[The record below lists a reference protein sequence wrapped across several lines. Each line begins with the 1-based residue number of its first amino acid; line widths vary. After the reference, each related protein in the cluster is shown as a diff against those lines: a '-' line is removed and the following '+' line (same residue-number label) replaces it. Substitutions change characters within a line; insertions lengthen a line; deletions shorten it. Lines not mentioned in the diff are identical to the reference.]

1 MKTIVKGTVIHGSG
15 DGAKLGFPTANLS
28 LSKPPGLP
36 FGVYAC
42 MATVGGK
49 KYNGVLHFGP
59 RAVFGETKPQ
69 FEVHLF
75 DFTQTIYDETVTVEI
90 RDYIRNTVPF
100 SSVDALVIQIKK
112 DCKEA
117 KKFLKTL
124 PLKILNET

>member
-1 MKTIVKGTVIHGSG
+1 MKKVIKGKVIYGSG

-28 LSKPPGLP
+28 LSKPLDLP

-42 MATVGGK
+42 TATVDGTS
-49 KYNGVLHFGP
+49 YNGVLHFGP
-59 RAVFGETKPQ
+59 RAVFGETEPQ

-75 DFTQTIYDETVTVEI
+75 DFTQTIYGETIAVEI
-90 RDYIRNTVPF
+90 RAFLRDTQPF
-100 SSVDALVIQIKK
+100 ASTEALVIQIQK
-112 DCKEA
+112 DCQEA